1 MKQKLMD
8 PKEKMSFSTITDE
21 DFKTHFSV
29 IDRTNTQNISK
40 DIRDLNNTIN
50 QLDLVDIYRTSYQ
63 MKAECIFLFWFG
75 FCFGFFQ
82 NVYSLKQT

>member
-40 DIRDLNNTIN
+40 DIRDLNIIN
-50 QLDLVDIYRTSYQ
+50 
-63 MKAECIFLFWFG
+63 
-75 FCFGFFQ
+75 
-82 NVYSLKQT
+82 